1 MLHTLAKNNT
11 RVTRFASVGVINTA
25 LDFGIL
31 FSLVHLGVD
40 RTVANVISTTLA
52 FLFSFVA
59 NKKYAFRSTGGNLK
73 REMLL
78 FTIVT
83 LFGLWVLQTLV
94 IRAGAQLLGESTL
107 MLFVAK
113 VVATLVST
121 VWNYVLYSRM
131 VFSAGGSDGSHRS

>member
-1 MLHTLAKNNT
+1 MPRTLAKNKA
-11 RVTRFASVGVINTA
+11 RVARFAGVGVINTA
-25 LDFGIL
+25 LDFGVL
-31 FSLVHLGVD
+31 FSLVHFGFD

-83 LFGLWVLQTLV
+83 LFGLWVLQTL
-94 IRAGAQLLGESTL
+94 IIHASARLLGESTL

-121 VWNYVLYSRM
+121 VWNYVLYSRV
-131 VFSAGGSDGSHRS
+131 VFTTGGSDGSYRP